1 MESCLVVEDEKGLAD
16 LLKLWLVR
24 GGYKALVAENGRVGL
39 RVFYE
44 AHPDLVILDLAL
56 PEMDGWQLCERIREV
71 SQIPIIM
78 LTARGEEADKVRGFQ
93 LGADDYIT
101 KPFGFPELMARVQ
114 AVLRRTSQTLEN
126 QPAPVYQ
133 QGNLLLDPKVHRAI
147 LNGKDLKLTP
157 TEYRLLVYLMQHSGQ
172 LLTHNQILH
181 GVWGDTYTDN
191 VDSLR
196 TYIRSLRR
204 KLEAEAGSPSIT
216 TEHGLGYRFSK
227 NQLPS

>member
-1 MESCLVVEDEKGLAD
+1 MESCLVVEDEKGLAE

-24 GGYKALVAENGRVGL
+24 SGYNCIVAENGRIGL
-39 RVFYE
+39 RLFYE
-44 AHPDLVILDLAL
+44 THPHLVMLDLAL
-56 PEMDGWQLCERIREV
+56 PDMDGWQLCERIREV

-78 LTARGEEADKVRGFQ
+78 LTASGEETDKVRGLQ
-93 LGADDYIT
+93 MGADDYIT

-114 AVLRRTSQTLEN
+114 AVLRRTRQTLETR
-126 QPAPVYQ
+126 PETVYQ
-133 QGNLLLDPKVHRAI
+133 QGSLLLDPKAHRAI
-147 LNGKDLKLTP
+147 LNGEDLKLTP
-157 TEYRLLVYLMQHSGQ
+157 TEYQLLVYLMRHSGQ
-172 LLTHNQILH
+172 LLTHTQILH

-204 KLEAEAGSPSIT
+204 KLEAGDGAPSIT

>member
-1 MESCLVVEDEKGLAD
+1 METCLVVEDEKGLAD
-16 LLKLWLVR
+16 LLKLWLGR
-24 GGYKALVAENGRVGL
+24 SGYNCLIAQNGRLGL
-39 RVFYE
+39 RLFYE
-44 AHPDLVILDLAL
+44 AHPALIILDLAL

-78 LTARGEEADKVRGFQ
+78 LTARGEELDKVRGLQ
-93 LGADDYIT
+93 MGADDYIT

-114 AVLRRTSQTLEN
+114 AVLRRTTPALEN
-126 QPAPVYQ
+126 QTETVYQ
-133 QGNLLLDPKVHRAI
+133 QGSLLLDPKAHRAI
-147 LNGKDLKLTP
+147 LNEEDLKLTP

-172 LLTHNQILH
+172 LLTHAQILH
-181 GVWGDTYTDN
+181 GVWGDTYADN